1 MSIFIDVVFLHVT
14 QCLAG
19 GRLGVRTQ
27 LRHTLVVERGIESS
41 SAKRSAVGVSV
52 TGTRRWAS
60 SMDSPCHS
68 CCATLKKLYPGMLRQ
83 VIKFKTEQGT
93 HALWRQ
99 SFRSKWRIYNM
110 NKETVNQIFYRCWLS
125 ENIANVK
132 HYLNALSTRIRC
144 L

>member
-52 TGTRRWAS
+52 TGTRR
-60 SMDSPCHS
+60 
-68 CCATLKKLYPGMLRQ
+68 
-83 VIKFKTEQGT
+83 
-93 HALWRQ
+93 
-99 SFRSKWRIYNM
+99 
-110 NKETVNQIFYRCWLS
+110 
-125 ENIANVK
+125 
-132 HYLNALSTRIRC
+132 
-144 L
+144 